1 MSATPRI
8 LGGRYEVGEL
18 VGRGGMA
25 EVHAGHD
32 TRLGRP
38 VAIKILRSD
47 LARDASFLQRFR
59 REAQASAGLNHANIV
74 AVYDSGEDTFV
85 EAGGGTIEIPYIVME
100 YIDGHT
106 LREILNDEKKLS
118 SDEACRVMM
127 GVLSALEYSHSRGI
141 VHRDIKPGNVMVTRG
156 GSVKVMD
163 FGIARALADVGAT
176 MTSAQAVVGTARY
189 LSPEQAQGQSVD
201 QRSDLYSAGC
211 VLFELLTGRAPFIG
225 EPVSLVY
232 QHIGEHPQPPSLYE
246 HSVSPELDAV
256 VLHSL
261 EKGRDARYQD
271 AAEFRSDVLAARS
284 GQPISA
290 AAQASTPSASDH
302 TEIVNYTRGGAAAAA
317 DHTAELDERQ
327 GPRRSRGGLWA
338 LAAVAALAAILG
350 IGYLFM
356 NPTGKTEQVTVTPVA
371 GMTYEQAAS
380 TLSQDFRVTKREAAS
395 AKEEGTVIDQDP
407 KGGTKADRMSTVTLV
422 VSAGPN
428 SVAVPDV
435 LGDPLETA
443 KKTLVAAGIDAERIK
458 VSGDKQDDTGLD
470 AGKVA
475 RTSPKAGS
483 SLASGSAI
491 TLYESSGKA
500 TVPNL
505 VGKTQA
511 EATRALY
518 RAHLSVD
525 VQQQVTNDSA
535 QIGKVV
541 SVPNTGAKVEN
552 GSAVSIFIGRS
563 PDKTATATVTAPAPT
578 PSETPSETPQPAPTT
593 TSSTRAPSPTSTG
606 SPSPSSSSTS
616 TNTPSSTSMT
626 TE

>member
-271 AAEFRSDVLAARS
+271 AAEFRADVLAARS

-290 AAQASTPSASDH
+290 CSGRQSVPGRTAQA
-302 TEIVNYTRGGAAAAA
+302 
-317 DHTAELDERQ
+317 
-327 GPRRSRGGLWA
+327 
-338 LAAVAALAAILG
+338 
-350 IGYLFM
+350 
-356 NPTGKTEQVTVTPVA
+356 
-371 GMTYEQAAS
+371 
-380 TLSQDFRVTKREAAS
+380 AAS
-395 AKEEGTVIDQDP
+395 AASRMARSWICRP
-407 KGGTKADRMSTVTLV
+407 FADSRRWSPGATRSVSRRMSRSNRSMARRVSISEMSCGVVTTIAPVRSTCWARL
-422 VSAGPN
+422 SAMSP
-428 SVAVPDV
+428 VP
-435 LGDPLETA
+435 GGRST
-443 KKTLVAAGIDAERIK
+443 
-458 VSGDKQDDTGLD
+458 
-470 AGKVA
+470 
-475 RTSPKAGS
+475 TS
-483 SLASGSAI
+483 
-491 TLYESSGKA
+491 TSSGGQA
-500 TVPNL
+500 TS
-505 VGKTQA
+505 KTSW
-511 EATRALY
+511 RRVL
-518 RAHLSVD
+518 
-525 VQQQVTNDSA
+525 
-535 QIGKVV
+535 
-541 SVPNTGAKVEN
+541 
-552 GSAVSIFIGRS
+552 
-563 PDKTATATVTAPAPT
+563 
-578 PSETPSETPQPAPTT
+578 
-593 TSSTRAPSPTSTG
+593 TSTG
-606 SPSPSSSSTS
+606 PRQISASSGAKIAPADSMTMPCAASGTSRSPSATGRPA
-616 TNTPSSTSMT
+616 TPSIRCA
-626 TE
+626 EGP